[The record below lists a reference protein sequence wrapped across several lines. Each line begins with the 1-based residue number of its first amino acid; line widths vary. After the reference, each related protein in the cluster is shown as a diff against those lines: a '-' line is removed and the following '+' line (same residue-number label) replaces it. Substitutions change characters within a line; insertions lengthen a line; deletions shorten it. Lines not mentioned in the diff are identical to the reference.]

1 LFQRAQAHAGV
12 IASYE
17 LQQKNKKKMA
27 RRALVL
33 AGGGV
38 RGVFTLCVLNH
49 MRQSNTHKKIDIV
62 VGTSAGAFIGA
73 LLCFQHVS
81 NVQALWQR
89 TKKSPQMAADIIAS
103 AFSDRTQFGPLLAP
117 MYTGRAKRHTLI
129 NIFGKTK
136 MSAATIPF
144 IVVCATYTGHARVI
158 KSYDPD
164 DGNVTVVDAI
174 DASTAVPIMFPPV
187 KLPSTQEVLIDGG
200 VIANVPIRI
209 AFITARRIFGDTSV
223 RFLVIGRVDPNAL
236 SNSMTPPTSFMTL
249 GAGRWLALGLLS
261 IVSRERDTTD
271 GELLHTVLRPTE
283 SLEYLDS
290 PLTSATDDTSKEYI
304 ISLCSAATRV
314 WRDMRNDM
322 LFFK

>member
-1 LFQRAQAHAGV
+1 VVVLAATAVQVIMAREVPVALPQPIKTCVVCNNIIALFQRAQAHAGV

-117 MYTGRAKRHTLI
+117 MYTGRAKRHTVFI
-129 NIFGKTK
+129 IFGKPK
-136 MSAATIPF
+136 
-144 IVVCATYTGHARVI
+144 
-158 KSYDPD
+158 
-164 DGNVTVVDAI
+164 
-174 DASTAVPIMFPPV
+174 
-187 KLPSTQEVLIDGG
+187 
-200 VIANVPIRI
+200 
-209 AFITARRIFGDTSV
+209 
-223 RFLVIGRVDPNAL
+223 
-236 SNSMTPPTSFMTL
+236 
-249 GAGRWLALGLLS
+249 
-261 IVSRERDTTD
+261 
-271 GELLHTVLRPTE
+271 
-283 SLEYLDS
+283 
-290 PLTSATDDTSKEYI
+290 
-304 ISLCSAATRV
+304 
-314 WRDMRNDM
+314 
-322 LFFK
+322 